1 MMIRTESVWLHN
13 DDDDDDDDD
22 GEGLCVVAIAC
33 NARHPDNLYT
43 DADGDVY
50 EHFFIATLM
59 IEREYQS
66 FLLSKLFS

>member
-50 EHFFIATLM
+50 EHF
-59 IEREYQS
+59 
-66 FLLSKLFS
+66 LSQH

>member
-1 MMIRTESVWLHN
+1 MMIRTESLWLH
-13 DDDDDDDDD
+13 DDDDGDDDDD

-50 EHFFIATLM
+50 EHFFIAT
-59 IEREYQS
+59 
-66 FLLSKLFS
+66 